1 MQIHQTPIRPGSSR
15 LPTATGGISRLAC
28 AQALD
33 AGIDVAPILARAG
46 ISPRQID
53 DTAAPISVRSQI
65 DFLNAIAD
73 AVDDDLLG
81 FHLARSCDFR
91 SMGLYFYVL
100 ASSETLID
108 ALNRLARYTAIANEG
123 ISQSCVDGDR
133 VGVSYKYV
141 GVSRHSDRHQ
151 IEFWMTALVRIARQ
165 LTDRQLVPEAV
176 RFIHRRS
183 KTPEL
188 VEYFGDGIDFGAESD
203 EVLFA
208 GGVRD
213 LPLVTADPYLNKLLI
228 SYCEEAIADRD
239 GRRGAFRPT
248 VENVVAPL
256 LPHGKA
262 QAGEVARRIGVSQ
275 RTLARRLSEEG
286 TTFSDLLDDLRS
298 NLAERYLADD
308 HLAISQIAWLLGYRE
323 VASFSHAF
331 KRWTG
336 KTPRQMRAVSVAHPS
351 M

>member
-1 MQIHQTPIRPGSSR
+1 MQIHTTPIRPGLSR

-28 AQALD
+28 AQAQA
-33 AGIDVAPILARAG
+33 AGIDVAPILARSG

-53 DTAAPISVRSQI
+53 DAGAPISVRSQI

-100 ASSETLID
+100 ASSDTLID

-123 ISQSCVDGDR
+123 VSQSCVDGDR
-133 VGVSYKYV
+133 VGVSCRYV
-141 GVSRHSDRHQ
+141 GVSRHPDRQQ
-151 IEFWMTALVRIARQ
+151 IEFWLTALVRVSRQ
-165 LTDRQLVPEAV
+165 LTGRQLVPEAV

-183 KTPEL
+183 KNPEL
-188 VEYFGDGIDFGAESD
+188 VEYFGDDIVFGAETD

-208 GGVRD
+208 RSARD
-213 LPLVTADPYLNKLLI
+213 LPVVTADPYLNKLLI
-228 SYCEEAIADRD
+228 SYCEEAIAKRD
-239 GRRGAFRPT
+239 GRRGSFRPA

-262 QAGEVARRIGVSQ
+262 QAGEVARQIGVSQ

-298 NLAERYLADD
+298 NLADRYLGDD
-308 HLAISQIAWLLGYRE
+308 HLAISQIAWLLGYQE
-323 VASFSHAF
+323 VASFSHAY

-336 KTPRQMRAVSVAHPS
+336 KTPRARRSASATHP
-351 M
+351 